1 MNAPR
6 LLSLAEILP
15 AGLPPVEPVTVAPA
29 EALGAIAAE
38 HIALPEGWPRA
49 NLAREPGYAVT
60 ARMLIG
66 ATAYEPAVLPA
77 STPLLGAGDP
87 LPERADAILPA
98 ASVMATPMG
107 LEAFAT
113 IRPGEGVRR
122 TKQDWPADRLVLAAG
137 TMIGRMEQAVL
148 LAMEVPALSVRRAA
162 LSLDPALPEAIRALI
177 AGWATM
183 LGVAIAPAA
192 QAHLR
197 LEACAFTEP
206 RLALRPGR
214 YGALMADGPASSLAL
229 PPDLAEATGLWH
241 ALALPV
247 LARLSGATLN
257 NFHGALAGKLVSGIG
272 FSELAFLRRE
282 DDAWL
287 PLETGDC
294 TLATLA
300 EAEAVA
306 LLPAGSEGH
315 PAGDTIPLMPL
326 GGGFSTMRNRS
337 FAR

>member
-6 LLSLAEILP
+6 LISLAEILP
-15 AGLPPVEPVTVAPA
+15 AGITPVEPVIVSPA
-29 EALGAIAAE
+29 EALGAVAAE
-38 HIALPEGWPRA
+38 DIAVPEGWPRA
-49 NLAREPGYAVT
+49 SLAREPGYAV
-60 ARMLIG
+60 ASRMLIG
-66 ATAYEPAVLPA
+66 AIAYEPALLPA
-77 STPLLGAGDP
+77 STPLLQAGEP

-98 ASVMATPMG
+98 ASVAAAHLG

-122 TKQDWPADRLVLAAG
+122 AGQDWPPGRPLLKAG
-137 TMIGRMEQAVL
+137 ARIGAVEQAML
-148 LAMEVPALSVRRAA
+148 LAMQVPTLRIRRAGV
-162 LSLDPALPEAIRALI
+162 SLDPALPEAICGLFSQWTEAL
-177 AGWATM
+177 GM
-183 LGVAIAPAA
+183 AIAPTA

-214 YGALMADGPASSLAL
+214 YGALTVEGPALRLAI
-229 PPDLAEATGLWH
+229 PPDLAEAAGLWH

-247 LARLSGATLN
+247 LARLSGATLHK
-257 NFHGALAGKLVSGIG
+257 FPGLLDSKLVSGIG
-272 FSELAFLRRE
+272 FSELAFLRRGG
-282 DDAWL
+282 DGWL

-294 TLATLA
+294 TFATLS

-306 LLPAGSEGH
+306 LLPAGSEGQ
-315 PAGDTIPLMPL
+315 PAGAEITLEPL
-326 GGGFSTMRNRS
+326 GGAFSTMRDRS